1 MKEQQ
6 ELASKKGDKGAKKVR
21 VVQENKY
28 FHGGHYSDIVRAL
41 PDMNKKDPY
50 GGGG

>member
-6 ELASKKGDKGAKKVR
+6 ESKKVDKGAKKAR